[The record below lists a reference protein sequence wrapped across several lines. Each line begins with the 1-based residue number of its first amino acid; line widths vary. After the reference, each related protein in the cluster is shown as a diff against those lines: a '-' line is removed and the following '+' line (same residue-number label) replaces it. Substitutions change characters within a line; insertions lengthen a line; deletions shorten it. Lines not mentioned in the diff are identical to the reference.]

1 METII
6 GKNLDFTLTGDSFED
21 LKYKSERSCYELSD
35 IRIAEDDGR
44 IIIDETTNYFATA
57 PGQAITSTEVVDYYE
72 GDLVLVVVY
81 YGKNTRTKIIVV
93 SDAVAKDD
101 IQRWFEE
108 IKQIDNE

>member
-1 METII
+1 MDKLLIDKYGECQLYNTDTNSLGEVPSGIET
-6 GKNLDFTLTGDSFED
+6 
-21 LKYKSERSCYELSD
+21 R
-35 IRIAEDDGR
+35 AA
-44 IIIDETTNYFATA
+44 YFATA

-93 SDAVAKDD
+93 NDAVAKDD

>member
-1 METII
+1 MDRLLI
-6 GKNLDFTLTGDSFED
+6 D
-21 LKYKSERSCYELSD
+21 KYGGCQLYNTD
-35 IRIAEDDGR
+35 
-44 IIIDETTNYFATA
+44 TNSLGEVPSGIEARVAYFATA

>member
-1 METII
+1 MDKLLIDKYGNKFLYDIETNSLKITPD
-6 GKNLDFTLTGDSFED
+6 DF
-21 LKYKSERSCYELSD
+21 D
-35 IRIAEDDGR
+35 IRCAFFAEQ
-44 IIIDETTNYFATA
+44 
-57 PGQAITSTEVVDYYE
+57 PGQVVTDTEVVDYYE

>member
-1 METII
+1 MDKLLI
-6 GKNLDFTLTGDSFED
+6 GKYGECQLYNTD
-21 LKYKSERSCYELSD
+21 
-35 IRIAEDDGR
+35 
-44 IIIDETTNYFATA
+44 TNSLGEVPSGIKTRAAYFATA
-57 PGQAITSTEVVDYYE
+57 PGQAITSTEVVDYCE

-108 IKQIDNE
+108 IKTDR